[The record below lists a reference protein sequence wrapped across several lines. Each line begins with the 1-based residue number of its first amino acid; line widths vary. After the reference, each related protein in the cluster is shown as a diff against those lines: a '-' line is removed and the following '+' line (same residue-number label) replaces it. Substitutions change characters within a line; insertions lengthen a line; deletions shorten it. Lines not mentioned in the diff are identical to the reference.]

1 MSLYAGQTNLKIRLS
16 DLGDI
21 SDYSS
26 ALIKYTINGGT
37 EHSWSATVEDD
48 GGTSLSGIIY
58 YDLTAPDA
66 LVAGKYRIWSYIT
79 MSDTRISIGQVQT
92 FEVKAEGTL

>member
-26 ALIKYTINGGT
+26 ASIKYTIDART
-37 EHSWSATVEDD
+37 EHTWSATVEDD
-48 GGTSLSGIIY
+48 GSVSGNGIIY

-66 LVAGKYRIWSYIT
+66 LVSGKYRIWAYIV
-79 MSDTRISIGQVQT
+79 MADARVSIGQVQT
-92 FEVKAEGTL
+92 FEVKPEGYL